1 MYKKFVGLTEQ
12 ANFVVQFQRM
22 QSKVVHVLVYLY
34 ELLYGRKPLLLALRN
49 TILRKLRLGFQ
60 EGMGYGKAEFTEPHR
75 IVPDAYYC
83 DPKKTL
89 RLSGIASQNIY
100 IFIYHKAVDAKAFLD
115 WLIQEGSIH
124 FIKKLDLEKY
134 LMCFQK
140 AEHMAISLLTGLAQK
155 ISLQVRRGTN
165 GKNFKSKI
173 KYSVHA

>member
-22 QSKVVHVLVYLY
+22 RSKVVHVLVYLY
-34 ELLYGRKPLLLALRN
+34 ELLDGRKHLLFALCN
-49 TILRKLRLGFQ
+49 TMHYKLLMGFQ
-60 EGMGYGKAEFTEPHR
+60 EGMCYGMAEFTEPHR
-75 IVPDAYYC
+75 IVPDAYCC

-89 RLSGIASQNIY
+89 RLSGIASSKKLHFHLPQGCGRQT
-100 IFIYHKAVDAKAFLD
+100 FLD
-115 WLIQEGSIH
+115 WLIHGGSIH

-134 LMCFQK
+134 LRCFQK

-155 ISLQVRRGTN
+155 MSLQVWIGTN

>member
-22 QSKVVHVLVYLY
+22 QSMVVHVLVYLY

-60 EGMGYGKAEFTEPHR
+60 EGMCYGMAEFTDPHR
-75 IVPDAYYC
+75 SVPDAYYC

-89 RLSGIASQNIY
+89 HLYGIASQKIY
-100 IFIYHKAVDAKAFLD
+100 IFIYHKVVDAKPFLD

-124 FIKKLDLEKY
+124 FIKKLDLKKY
-134 LMCFQK
+134 PMCFKK
-140 AEHMAISLLTGLAQK
+140 AEHMAISLLTGLAQRM
-155 ISLQVRRGTN
+155 SLHDWIGTK